1 MSEERYQQRQQHL
14 KEQVEARV
22 ADATKTGGII
32 IVFTG
37 NGKGKSTAAFGTAT
51 RAVGHGRQVGVVQFI
66 KGTWE
71 NGEYNLLSRNRV
83 EFHIMKTGFTWD
95 TQDKAAD
102 TQAAKKVWQ
111 QGCRMLSDPSYQL
124 VILDELTYMVTYG
137 YLALDEIITALKDR
151 PKNQS
156 VIITGRACH
165 RDLIALADTVSELR
179 PVKHAFD
186 AGIKAQKGIDW

>member
-71 NGEYNLLSRNRV
+71 NGEYNLLSRNGV

-156 VIITGRACH
+156 VIITGRVCH